1 MNNKT
6 LTFLSI
12 SVLAVSA
19 HLLISEQVHAEIF
32 KCVNAKAEVFFND
45 RPCPVTQIER
55 KVKAAKDPK
64 NGYIPPPAFVEKT
77 GKKNAQGVVV
87 GEASNKEMNSSQKAG
102 GEKQQTGNNSTQG
115 SVSSQGYG
123 SNQSAGSQDSL
134 KVSDSGNTSQVA
146 NTIEDRM
153 HRERMQRKRMQ
164 GTQ

>member
-1 MNNKT
+1 MT
-6 LTFLSI
+6 G
-12 SVLAVSA
+12 
-19 HLLISEQVHAEIF
+19 QVQAEIF
-32 KCVNAKAEVFFND
+32 KCVDAKAEVYFND
-45 RPCPVTQIER
+45 KPCHWTQIER

-64 NGYIPPPAFVEKT
+64 NGYIPPAFVEKART
-77 GKKNAQGVVV
+77 KNAQGVVV
-87 GEASNKEMNSSQKAG
+87 GGTSGKEINSSQKAAG
-102 GEKQQTGNNSTQG
+102 GKQQTGNNSTQG
-115 SVSSQGYG
+115 SVSSQDYG